1 MMLMGGLEGLL
12 GGQGGCSVSCTVLDH
27 NLILFFP
34 HISYSFVDS
43 MSSFSALKKTNTKFP
58 LLLLGYGGTRR
69 R

>member
-43 MSSFSALKKTNTKFP
+43 KRI
-58 LLLLGYGGTRR
+58 LLLSFYEQF
-69 R
+69 